1 MKPFHTHTSAT
12 RAKTKVAAL
21 VAAAFLAASSAGCAE
36 ISQTLRGIDDAVLVA
51 LGGQPK
57 SANAGSAQGGKTALM
72 QAAETG
78 DVDAIERLI
87 ASGADVNAHE
97 MLRLGGPDGGNFP
110 GKTALMYAAQSGN
123 LAAVEKLLA
132 AGAKVNA
139 KCRLEEV
146 SDVHFLYN
154 EGEGES
160 ALIYAVRGGNLQV
173 VERLLAAG
181 ANVNEGGYG
190 GCAPET
196 DNCGAS
202 PTPLGLALEQERG
215 DMADLLL
222 RHKAD
227 PNLGL
232 CSAASQGRTEIVK
245 LLLDKGAKVNYA
257 VKDGINKSPLT
268 CAVMGQLPLMEGCHT
283 ETVRLLLSRGANPK
297 VRLDGGD
304 DMDFDFGG
312 QTVQQ
317 VAKAKGCTQIVK
329 LLQSG
334 GKGKKRK

>member
-1 MKPFHTHTSAT
+1 MKPLRTHTH
-12 RAKTKVAAL
+12 AKHRNGAKVAAL
-21 VAAAFLAASSAGCAE
+21 VAAALLAASSAGCAE
-36 ISQTLRGIDDAVLVA
+36 VSQTLRGIDNAIAVA

-57 SANAGSAQGGKTALM
+57 GGGSSARGNALM
-72 QAAETG
+72 QAAAAG
-78 DVDAIERLI
+78 DVSTIERLI
-87 ASGADVNAHE
+87 AGGADVNAHE

-110 GKTALMYAAQSGN
+110 GKTALMYAAEGGH

-139 KCRLEEV
+139 KCRLEAI

-173 VERLLAAG
+173 AERLLAAG

-196 DNCGAS
+196 DNCGTS
-202 PTPLGLALEQERG
+202 PTPLGLALEQGRG

-222 RHKAD
+222 RHKAN

-232 CSAASQGRTEIVK
+232 CAAAMEGRTEIVK

-257 VKDGINKSPLT
+257 VKDGINASPLT
-268 CAVMGQLPLMEGCHT
+268 CAVLACGERDKT
-283 ETVRLLLSRGANPK
+283 ETVRLLLGRGANANVKYPSDPEEDPGMEAPSMS
-297 VRLDGGD
+297 VL
-304 DMDFDFGG
+304 
-312 QTVQQ
+312 QY
-317 VAKAKGCTQIVK
+317 AKRSGCTQIVK